1 MTITAEVIAV
11 GDELTSG
18 ERLDTN
24 SQWISQ
30 RLAEMGVRTLF
41 HTTVGDDLEADIGV
55 FRAAAERAEVIVV
68 TGGLGPTADDLTR
81 EALAA
86 AFDRPLVR
94 DEAALSHIRSLFA
107 RRGREMPER
116 NVVQAM
122 FPQGSRIIPNAHGTA
137 PGIDLETPR
146 PGRARARFFC
156 LPGVPAEMK
165 EMWQETV
172 APAIRASLPGPA
184 RTIRHYCIRCF
195 GAGESHIE
203 QMLPDLI
210 RRGRRPAVGITA
222 HQATITLRVTA
233 EGESEEAC
241 LRLMAPTLDTI
252 RRSLGDLVYGEQD
265 DELQHVVA
273 RQLAATGNSLAV
285 AEWGTGGLLA
295 EWLSD
300 ACGEDAHLLGG
311 VLVRDRASLCRLLRI
326 SEDVIARHGEYSRET
341 AAAMAARCREQFGA
355 DVALAVGP
363 FPPPAGSAET
373 PSETHIALA
382 AAEGTFTE
390 SAPFTY
396 HPDILQARTAK
407 QALNALR
414 LYLARQTSGNALPA

>member
-1 MTITAEVIAV
+1 MTAEVIAV

-30 RLAEMGVRTLF
+30 RLAELGVRTLF
-41 HTTVGDDLEADIGV
+41 HTTVGDELEATVRV
-55 FRAAAERAEVIVV
+55 FRAAGERADVIVV

-94 DEAALSHIRSLFA
+94 DEAALSHIRSLFN

-122 FPQGSRIIPNAHGTA
+122 FPRGSRIIPNAHGTA
-137 PGIDLETPR
+137 PGIDLEIV
-146 PGRARARFFC
+146 RAVRSPARYFC

-165 EMWQETV
+165 EMWRETV
-172 APAIRASLPGPA
+172 APAILDALPGPA
-184 RTIRHYCIRCF
+184 RVIRHYCLRCF

-210 RRGRRPAVGITA
+210 RRGRQPSVGITA

-241 LRLMAPTLDTI
+241 RRLMQPTLETI

-265 DELQHVVA
+265 EELQHVVA
-273 RQLAATGNSLAV
+273 RGLSRAGKTLAV
-285 AEWGTGGLLA
+285 AEWGTGGLVTH
-295 EWLSD
+295 WLSD
-300 ACGEDAHLLGG
+300 ACGDHSFLGG
-311 VLVRDRASLCRLLRI
+311 TVIRNRNALCETLQVSRELLESR
-326 SEDVIARHGEYSRET
+326 SEYSCEV
-341 AAAMAARCREQFGA
+341 AAAMAERCREQFGA
-355 DVALAVGP
+355 DLALAVGP
-363 FPPPAGSAET
+363 FPPPAASAET
-373 PSETHIALA
+373 PSETHFALA
-382 AAEGTFTE
+382 TADAVFPET
-390 SAPFTY
+390 SPFTF

-414 LYLARQTSGNALPA
+414 LYLATRTPMDSLTA